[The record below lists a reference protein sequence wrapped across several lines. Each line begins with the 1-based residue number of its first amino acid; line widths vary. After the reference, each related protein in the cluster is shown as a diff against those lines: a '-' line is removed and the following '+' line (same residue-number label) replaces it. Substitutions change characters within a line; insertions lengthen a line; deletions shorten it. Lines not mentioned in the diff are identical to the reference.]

1 MAGVGLWWLPIILVA
16 VVGAIFLGIAFVRLD
31 KALRAVR
38 RGLDDLAEAVPVTE
52 HVKADVDAWR
62 AAVSRTRQN

>member
-1 MAGVGLWWLPIILVA
+1 MGLWWLPIILVG
-16 VVGAIFLGIAFVRLD
+16 VVGSVFLGVAFVRLD

-38 RGLDDLAEAVPVTE
+38 RGLDELAEAVPATE
-52 HVKADVDAWR
+52 QVKADLDAWR